1 MKNGSY
7 DTQCSEAGSVICHH
21 IEAGD
26 IIGECLP
33 TCLILFINDIS
44 PSLCPSYVFEVLI
57 WRVLYQPPTPLWLQ
71 LEPLGHII
79 LQENKL

>member
-1 MKNGSY
+1 MGSY

-21 IEAGD
+21 IEADD

-57 WRVLYQPPTPLWLQ
+57 WRVLYQPPTPLWLW
-71 LEPLGHII
+71 LEPLGHMI

>member
-1 MKNGSY
+1 MGPY
-7 DTQCSEAGSVICHH
+7 DTQCSTIGLVIFHH

-33 TCLILFINDIS
+33 TGLIPFINDAF

-57 WRVLYQPPTPLWLQ
+57 WRVIYQPPTPLRLQ